1 MVERRPSKPRV
12 AGSNPVSRSMTEK
25 PEELNLEVRSGRSDM
40 VFQEGLW
47 EWEEDMET
55 EFYGTR
61 RQALEDGKEF

>member
-1 MVERRPSKPRV
+1 
-12 AGSNPVSRSMTEK
+12 
-25 PEELNLEVRSGRSDM
+25 M